1 MSFPNVILR
10 GCIKADDSIKFV
22 KSLLKEDWTND
33 KRDEDVNL
41 QSSRQARVVRWGW
54 GVQINCHPYRGMNT
68 MWWDE
73 LLKTFSCSSKWEG
86 DRERRF
92 IIILHNIDTLDADI
106 QKCLRRHAEDDHR
119 TIRYIFTCSA
129 DCILEPS
136 LESRSI
142 CLVRKDSHTP
152 MLPRMNEWQDVL
164 NLWLSDIPVNRIMD
178 KIFIDMIR
186 DIETSSK
193 YSESHAKTERD
204 SLVKQVIFQWCQ
216 FSDMLKYCYHELTIL
231 EAGWKWLYNL
241 SQHTLHSI
249 DSIPE

>member
-33 KRDEDVNL
+33 KRDEDVIL

-73 LLKTFSCSSKWEG
+73 LLKTFSSTSRWEAER
-86 DRERRF
+86 DRRF
-92 IIILHNIDTLDADI
+92 IIMLHNIDTLDADI

-119 TIRYIFTCSA
+119 TVRYIFTCSA
-129 DCILEPS
+129 DCIIEPS

-152 MLPRMNEWQDVL
+152 MLPRMKEWQDVL

-178 KIFIDMIR
+178 KIFIDMVR
-186 DIETSSK
+186 DVKTNER
-193 YSESHAKTERD
+193 YSESDKD
-204 SLVKQVIFQWCQ
+204 LIIKNIIFKWCQ

-241 SQHTLHSI
+241 SERIFKSK
-249 DSIPE
+249 

>member
-10 GCIKADDSIKFV
+10 GCIKADDSIQFV

-73 LLKTFSCSSKWEG
+73 LLKTFSSSSKWEG

-92 IIILHNIDTLDADI
+92 IIVLHNIDTLDADI

-142 CLVRKDSHTP
+142 CLVHKNSHTP
-152 MLPRMNEWQDVL
+152 MLPRMKEWQDVI

-178 KIFIDMIR
+178 KIFIDA
-186 DIETSSK
+186 IEDVESVGGCSK
-193 YSESHAKTERD
+193 EI
-204 SLVKQVIFQWCQ
+204 LFQWCQ

-241 SQHTLHSI
+241 THRNEVSK
-249 DSIPE
+249 

>member
-10 GCIKADDSIKFV
+10 GCIKADDSINFV

-73 LLKTFSCSSKWEG
+73 LLKTFSSSSKWEG

-92 IIILHNIDTLDADI
+92 IIVLHNIDTLDSDI

-152 MLPRMNEWQDVL
+152 MLPRMTEWQDVL

-178 KIFIDMIR
+178 KIFIDAIK
-186 DIETSSK
+186 DIETVGGCPK
-193 YSESHAKTERD
+193 EI
-204 SLVKQVIFQWCQ
+204 IFQWCQ

-241 SQHTLHSI
+241 SHPI
-249 DSIPE
+249 NDSISTV